1 MWSLYSWYI
10 RIGMLRESRSSGNG
24 RMSAVDLVVI
34 AVIVLLSR
42 ILIERL
48 MPLFYES
55 FGLHFGD
62 FLFQTLSNYPLTIG
76 AVLADFM
83 IVLLL
88 VKIFPYGGGRAI
100 VRSLVEVGVII
111 VMAFAVSVVVRA
123 GHCGSADDGVK
134 FFGRMFVFTYVSN
147 LLFNAVVIL
156 ITDLVFYYRW
166 TNRKAVAV
174 EAEKQAKANYQYQLL
189 KSETNPHF
197 LFNCLN
203 VLQYLIHEDVDRAS
217 DYAGKLAGVYRYF
230 LKLEKHTLVALE
242 EELQFVSQY
251 CDLLRERFGGS
262 FVTEIDIPES
272 CHSTKIIPCAL
283 QMMVENAVKHNVV
296 NSSNELK
303 ITVRVEG
310 ERIVVRNNL
319 NPKKASPDSS
329 TGTGLQNISR
339 QYEILFNKRMESERT
354 ETEFVVR
361 IPLIS

>member
-1 MWSLYSWYI
+1 
-10 RIGMLRESRSSGNG
+10 
-24 RMSAVDLVVI
+24 MSAVDLVVI
-34 AVIVLLSR
+34 TVIVLLSR

-48 MPLFYES
+48 MPMFYES

-88 VKIFPYGGGRAI
+88 VRSFPYGGGRAI
-100 VRSLVEVGVII
+100 VRSLVEVGAIVVI
-111 VMAFAVSVVVRA
+111 AFAVSMLVRA
-123 GHCGSADDGVK
+123 GHFNASDGEMR
-134 FFGRMFVFTYVSN
+134 FFGKMFVFTYVSN

-156 ITDLVFYYRW
+156 VTDLVFYYRW

-174 EAEKQAKANYQYQLL
+174 EAEKQARANYQYQLL

-203 VLQYLIHEDVDRAS
+203 VLQYLIHEDADRAS
-217 DYAGKLAGVYRYF
+217 DYAGKLAEVYRYF
-230 LKLEKHTLVALE
+230 LKLEKHTLVDLE

-251 CDLLRERFGGS
+251 CDLLKERFGCS
-262 FVTEIDIPES
+262 FVTEMEIPEN
-272 CHSTKIIPCAL
+272 CYSTKIIPCAL

-296 NSSNELK
+296 NSSCELK
-303 ITVRVEG
+303 ITVKVEG
-310 ERIVVRNNL
+310 EHIVVRNNL
-319 NPKKASPDSS
+319 NPKKALPGSS
-329 TGTGLQNISR
+329 TGMGLQNISR
-339 QYEILFNKRMESERT
+339 QYEILFNKRIEREKT
-354 ETEFVVR
+354 DTEFIVQ